1 MNIIERARVALR
13 DWLCRSTAEEAA
25 EYAAAR
31 AEFEELLTGKCSP
44 ASATFVRYSPLQE
57 ADEPPRETTAPTADQ
72 YGLQVAAR
80 NLRGAGARDQAP
92 RDQDAFR

>member
-13 DWLCRSTAEEAA
+13 DWLCKSTAEEAA

-31 AEFEELLTGKCSP
+31 ADFEALLTGECSP

-57 ADEPPRETTAPTADQ
+57 THEPPRETTAPTAERC
-72 YGLQVAAR
+72 GLQAAAR
-80 NLRGAGARDQAP
+80 NLRGAG
-92 RDQDAFR
+92 